1 MKLNKLTSAVSISL
15 AALALTACGSDNN
28 TSQTP
33 SIPAPGA
40 QTPTPDPAPTPDP
53 TPDPAPTP
61 DTGAPNQ
68 QGPVANNPNAE
79 IKKENPVAPSYDT
92 SIASTNAMF
101 NYVRDDQSN
110 YDRISNP
117 AKTSGVSLNSAASIQ
132 NPWLSNFTLATE
144 INYNNNGKYT
154 DKSGRKFDVWGKNYL
169 GEYVNANKNKEEVQV
184 TAKSYTTTGVDGTV
198 TPYDVPQPVDNRI
211 TIQEEN
217 VKNVSVT
224 YAEPFMVGVMID
236 KYDIADG
243 AHKASKSN
251 RPFNKAIFEQL
262 KSDFSVDKIRSN
274 NAAVLQLNKFGL
286 VGYKNGV
293 KVFGMPEDDI
303 LNLTTTQVFGKNYKA
318 LESANIGTQT
328 SPNSYRATY
337 TPDGKLANVELL
349 KLDNV
354 QYGRLTANVDALA
367 ANPFPN
373 ADGRN
378 THIYRP
384 FTNKQTQASV
394 DNYFARGTNPTSAAN
409 MLQVKT
415 ANPNM
420 VLQYLGH
427 ARTYGLNKDAG
438 TNNITQSTAIGNRVV
453 ENFGDFVEA
462 RYNTATDSVNG
473 TVYNFVKETST
484 AAGSAGTEFQKNDLI
499 TFAGNVKGN
508 TVFGTAIAKATV
520 NGVNQQGDLKAS
532 FFGENAQELA
542 GNITSTTQQDVYS
555 NTKWGSVFGAQRTIV
570 TPPTVTG
577 GNVQD
582 VDFIILNN
590 GNTTVTP

>member
-33 SIPAPGA
+33 NIPAPGA
-40 QTPTPDPAPTPDP
+40 QTPDPAPTPDP

-101 NYVRDDQSN
+101 NYVRDDKSN

-217 VKNVSVT
+217 VKNVSVN
-224 YAEPFMVGVMID
+224 YIEPFMVGLMTD
-236 KYDIADG
+236 KYGIADS
-243 AHKASKSN
+243 AKKAGRINIDINTSN
-251 RPFNKAIFEQL
+251 QL
-262 KSDFSVDKIRSN
+262 TEVFDQLAQDKDIIQEYR
-274 NAAVLQLNKFGL
+274 KFGL
-286 VGYKNGV
+286 IGYKNGIR
-293 KVFGMPEDDI
+293 VFGLAEDDVE
-303 LNLTTTQVFGKNYKA
+303 NKTKTQVFGKNYKA
-318 LESANIGTQT
+318 LESSNTGAQT

-349 KLDNV
+349 KLEDV

-367 ANPFPN
+367 ANPLSN

-384 FTNKQTQASV
+384 FENKQTQASV

-427 ARTYGLNKDAG
+427 ARTYGLNKDAS

-473 TVYNFVKETST
+473 TVYNFVRETST
-484 AAGSAGTEFQKNDLI
+484 AADSAGTEFQKNDLI

-508 TVFGTAIAKATV
+508 TVFGTAVAKATV

-532 FFGENAQELA
+532 FFGNNAQELA